1 MEINIGDKVRYLDA
15 VGGGVVTAFKGKD
28 MVVIL
33 EDDGFETPVLKRQ
46 CVVIETAKAEQKPVR
61 SNTPQQAP
69 QAVKSET
76 PKTVLPKMQETRE
89 GESLSIF
96 LAYLPNPDKH
106 FTDSEFESYLI
117 NDSNY
122 TLMFNYASCSGKT
135 WKSRCTGVIE
145 PNSKL
150 FLDEFDKESIPE
162 LEKICVQCI
171 AYKPDA
177 YYSFKNTVSVEIR
190 LDTVKFYKI
199 HCFKEND
206 YFDEDALIVPVV
218 RKDIP
223 EKSMLISADDIA
235 RAMHEKEPERPRNS
249 EPLPKKKAEI
259 LEVDLHIGSLLDSTA
274 GMSNADILNY
284 QLDIF
289 RKNIDENRS
298 RKAFKIVFIHG
309 KGDGV
314 LRAAI
319 LNELC
324 TKYKSCKWQ
333 DASFKEYGFGATMVT
348 IY

>member
-1 MEINIGDKVRYLDA
+1 MNIGDKVRYLDS

-33 EDDGFETPVLKRQ
+33 EDDGFETPVFKRQ

-61 SNTPQQAP
+61 SNAP
-69 QAVKSET
+69 ISASQAVKTEA
-76 PKTVLPKMQETRE
+76 PKIVLPKMQETRE
-89 GESLSIF
+89 GENLSLF

-135 WKSRCTGVIE
+135 WKSRCTGVLE

-150 FLDEFDKESIPE
+150 FLDEFDKEGIPE
-162 LEKICVQCI
+162 LEKISLQCL
-171 AYKPDA
+171 AYKPETF
-177 YYSFKNTVSVEIR
+177 YSFKNTVSVEIR

-223 EKSMLISADDIA
+223 ERSMLISAEDIA
-235 RAMHEKEPERPRNS
+235 RAMQEKEPEKPRNS
-249 EPLPKKKAEI
+249 VPLPKKKAEI
-259 LEVDLHIGSLLDSTA
+259 LEVDLHIDNLLDTTA

-284 QLDIF
+284 QLDVF
-289 RKNIDENRS
+289 RKNIDENRNK
-298 RKAFKIVFIHG
+298 KAFKIVFIHG

-319 LNELC
+319 LNELR

-348 IY
+348 LY